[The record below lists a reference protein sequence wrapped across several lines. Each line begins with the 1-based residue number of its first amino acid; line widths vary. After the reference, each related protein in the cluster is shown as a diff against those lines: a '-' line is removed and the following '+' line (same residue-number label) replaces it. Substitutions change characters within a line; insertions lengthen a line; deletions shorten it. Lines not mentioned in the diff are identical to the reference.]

1 MADESTAIT
10 TEIPVIAPSIGV
22 GRSVA
27 GKPVA
32 SNPAARAGKPV
43 TVAEILRWG
52 NSSTVKIV
60 PTTAPA
66 AQAVELQKPQETHQ
80 LQELQQVLRTRQA

>member
-22 GRSVA
+22 GRTAV
-27 GKPVA
+27 GNLVTG
-32 SNPAARAGKPV
+32 NPAVRAGKPV
-43 TVAEILRWG
+43 TAAEILRRG

-60 PTTAPA
+60 P
-66 AQAVELQKPQETHQ
+66 PQPQ
-80 LQELQQVLRTRQA
+80 PRRL